1 MMTHCNF
8 RNLWLNWSN
17 LEQVKMQQHG
27 TISNVQ
33 FKTKIKNLKNLTNN
47 FSLFHAASWNI
58 FKFKLKT
65 KNFLP
70 KKTFS
75 DFCSRNKIITFM
87 DNSQLSLIIQPL
99 KEYLLLTQKTN
110 VLKKKQTFMDIDAI
124 FLLPLQ
130 KEFYIFHKHIDT
142 VCFFFFGK
150 ISKLFASILTL
161 FVFFFFTR
169 FFLMKSFLN
178 CSQPQKELF

>member
-75 DFCSRNKIITFM
+75 DFCARNKIITFM
-87 DNSQLSLIIQPL
+87 GNSQLSLIIQPL

-110 VLKKKQTFMDIDAI
+110 VLKKNRLSWTLM
-124 FLLPLQ
+124 L
-130 KEFYIFHKHIDT
+130 
-142 VCFFFFGK
+142 FFFY
-150 ISKLFASILTL
+150 LFRKSSIFFTSILTL
-161 FVFFFFTR
+161 FVFSS
-169 FFLMKSFLN
+169 LGKFLN
-178 CSQPQKELF
+178 CLPAY